1 MRHVL
6 LLLAFLI
13 SGAISQ
19 PIYAY
24 QDTVCHIMTSD
35 SIRLYVHVKGE
46 GPMCLYL
53 HGGPGSGSTWMEAVS
68 GHILEK
74 RFTMVYLDQRG
85 VCKSETPKN
94 DDFSFARQIQD
105 WEEVRQALGIDHWL
119 LMGHSWGGILMM
131 GYWKAHPNVIDGMMF
146 INCTLSRDT
155 SFVDSWLP
163 RALNILG
170 DTASP
175 VAKDES
181 RPLKE
186 RMMAV
191 FPQLNDDNRWM
202 LFTPNKWANDSIGSW
217 RFHKDCISHGKGET
231 PLLMDEYGE
240 DFRPLTSAIKVPVLY
255 LYGRQDYAVGP
266 EHYKA
271 LHFPNAVVL
280 GADCGHMVFLEEPAV
295 FAETLDKFCHLL
307 LTPIN
312 DSTKLSKEQVLAH
325 MDELRKLIDEKIWP
339 TYNDPAYSMEMNY
352 YEEGPFRMHLNQAG
366 ANTEARM
373 ECSSPEITIQAVP
386 SVKTYEEWY
395 AMLMH
400 ECFHGFQYKH
410 TAFWNKMLASTPDD
424 FITSD
429 SLKALRLNYEWYRNI
444 LSKENALL
452 KKAYNASDI
461 HEVRHILTD
470 FYSIRKERLKTV
482 KDRLGLDIIEFYPII
497 ETVEGSARYIEYR
510 LAHEQGI
517 TDTDWMT
524 NLDSNS
530 CYYASGLYLMLIMDK
545 FGIPYKDELFQK
557 YYTLTELIQ
566 DRTRQEVKIL
576 IEIRPEVNYVTHLY
590 SLAELGFS
598 DSTYAAKYGN
608 TLPKAAIDTLQKH
621 KNYLTFGQGEGGMLA
636 WPFFFG
642 VSAENI
648 PNVDSMQV
656 VMNVVI
662 NEGKKANAPADV
674 MAAVRAIANV
684 YVAHYDAYLKNIY
697 PQVKADMEERC
708 QLLSQ
713 KMQEQSFVKDWERV
727 TGYTWRR
734 GDYHWLLYRA
744 GQKGPSYNN
753 LNDSTNTV
761 WYNQD
766 IDYQLAMF
774 SHEFGIFLMQDS
786 IDPIVEEMKDLIKRE
801 QSKLVSSAERE
812 NARMKSKECTRKL
825 VSDHDLTYVP
835 WSAFESLACWYNCK
849 IAGRKT
855 ADYHAFGEADVQTFC
870 EIFDRLSNDGI
881 SDPAELYR
889 KGVMEYLK

>member
-13 SGAISQ
+13 SGTIPQ
-19 PIYAY
+19 PVYAY
-24 QDTVCHIMTSD
+24 QDTVCHVMTSD
-35 SIRLYVHVKGE
+35 SIKLYVHVKGE

-163 RALNILG
+163 RALSILG

-186 RMMAV
+186 RMMVV

-231 PLLMDEYGE
+231 PLFMDEYGE

-266 EHYKA
+266 EHYKT
-271 LHFPNAVVL
+271 LHFPNAIIQ
-280 GADCGHMVFLEEPAV
+280 GADCGHMVFLEKPAV
-295 FAETLDKFCHLL
+295 FAEALDKFCQLL

-312 DSTKLSKEQVLAH
+312 GSTKLSKEQAFAH
-325 MDELRKLIDEKIWP
+325 VDELKKLIDDKIWP
-339 TYNDPAYSMEMNY
+339 AYNDPTYSMEMNY
-352 YEEGPFRMHLNQAG
+352 YEDGPFRMHLDQAEDD
-366 ANTEARM
+366 TLARM

-410 TAFWNKMLASTPDD
+410 TVFWNKMLASTPEN

-429 SLKALRLNYEWYRNI
+429 SLKALRRNYEWYRDM

-452 KKAYNASDI
+452 KKAYEASDI
-461 HEVRHILTD
+461 HEACHILLG
-470 FYSIRKERLKTV
+470 FYSIRDKRLKTV

-510 LAHEQGI
+510 LAREQGI

-545 FGIPYKDELFQK
+545 FGIPYKEELFQK
-557 YYTLTELIQ
+557 YNTLTELIQ
-566 DRTRQEVKIL
+566 NRTRQEVKIL

-590 SLAELGFS
+590 TLAKLGFS
-598 DSTYAAKYGN
+598 DSTYVAKYGN
-608 TLPKAAIDTLQKH
+608 TLPKAAIDTLQKY
-621 KNYLTFGQGEGGMLA
+621 KEYLTFGQGEGGMLA
-636 WPFFFG
+636 GPFFFG

-656 VMNVVI
+656 VMNVVM
-662 NEGKKANAPADV
+662 NEGRKANATAHV
-674 MAAVRAIANV
+674 MTAVRAIANV

-697 PQVKADMEERC
+697 PQVKADMEERR
-708 QLLSQ
+708 QMLSQ
-713 KMQEQSFVKDWERV
+713 RMQKLSFVKDWERV

-786 IDPIVEEMKDLIKRE
+786 IDPIVEEF
-801 QSKLVSSAERE
+801 
-812 NARMKSKECTRKL
+812 KEYTRKL
-825 VSDHDLTYVP
+825 DSDRDLTYVP

-855 ADYHAFGEADVQTFC
+855 ADYHAFGEADVKTFC
-870 EIFDRLSNDGI
+870 QIFDSLSKDGI

-889 KGVMEYLK
+889 KGVKEYLKQLLWQ

>member
-13 SGAISQ
+13 SGTIPQ
-19 PIYAY
+19 PVYAY
-24 QDTVCHIMTSD
+24 QDTVCHVMTSD
-35 SIRLYVHVKGE
+35 SIKLYVHVKGE

-163 RALNILG
+163 RALSILG

-186 RMMAV
+186 RMMVV

-231 PLLMDEYGE
+231 PLFMDEYGE

-266 EHYKA
+266 EHYKT
-271 LHFPNAVVL
+271 LHFPNAIIQ
-280 GADCGHMVFLEEPAV
+280 GADCGHIVFLEEPAV
-295 FAETLDKFCHLL
+295 FAEALDKFCQLL
-307 LTPIN
+307 LTPI
-312 DSTKLSKEQVLAH
+312 SQ
-325 MDELRKLIDEKIWP
+325 P
-339 TYNDPAYSMEMNY
+339 
-352 YEEGPFRMHLNQAG
+352 
-366 ANTEARM
+366 
-373 ECSSPEITIQAVP
+373 
-386 SVKTYEEWY
+386 
-395 AMLMH
+395 
-400 ECFHGFQYKH
+400 
-410 TAFWNKMLASTPDD
+410 
-424 FITSD
+424 
-429 SLKALRLNYEWYRNI
+429 
-444 LSKENALL
+444 
-452 KKAYNASDI
+452 
-461 HEVRHILTD
+461 
-470 FYSIRKERLKTV
+470 
-482 KDRLGLDIIEFYPII
+482 
-497 ETVEGSARYIEYR
+497 
-510 LAHEQGI
+510 
-517 TDTDWMT
+517 
-524 NLDSNS
+524 
-530 CYYASGLYLMLIMDK
+530 
-545 FGIPYKDELFQK
+545 
-557 YYTLTELIQ
+557 
-566 DRTRQEVKIL
+566 EVKLL

-590 SLAELGFS
+590 TLAELGFS

-608 TLPKAAIDTLQKH
+608 TLPKAAIDTLQKY
-621 KNYLTFGQGEGGMLA
+621 KKYLTFGQGEGGMLA
-636 WPFFFG
+636 GPFFFG

-656 VMNVVI
+656 MMNVVL
-662 NEGKKANAPADV
+662 NEGKKTNAPVDV

-697 PQVKADMEERC
+697 PQVKADMEERR
-708 QLLSQ
+708 QMLSQ
-713 KMQEQSFVKDWERV
+713 RMQKLSFVKDWERV
-727 TGYTWRR
+727 TGYTWHR

-786 IDPIVEEMKDLIKRE
+786 IDPIVEEF
-801 QSKLVSSAERE
+801 
-812 NARMKSKECTRKL
+812 KEYTRKL
-825 VSDHDLTYVP
+825 DSDRDLTYVP

-855 ADYHAFGEADVQTFC
+855 ADYHAFGEADVKTFY

-889 KGVMEYLK
+889 KGVKEYLKQLLWQ

>member
-13 SGAISQ
+13 SGTIPQ
-19 PIYAY
+19 PVYAY
-24 QDTVCHIMTSD
+24 QDTVCHVMTSD
-35 SIRLYVHVKGE
+35 SIKLYVHVKGE

-163 RALNILG
+163 RALSILG

-186 RMMAV
+186 RMMVV

-231 PLLMDEYGE
+231 PLFMDEYGE

-266 EHYKA
+266 EHYKT
-271 LHFPNAVVL
+271 LHFPNAIIQ
-280 GADCGHMVFLEEPAV
+280 GADCGHIVFLEEPAV
-295 FAETLDKFCHLL
+295 FAEALDKFCQLL
-307 LTPIN
+307 LTPI
-312 DSTKLSKEQVLAH
+312 SQ
-325 MDELRKLIDEKIWP
+325 P
-339 TYNDPAYSMEMNY
+339 
-352 YEEGPFRMHLNQAG
+352 
-366 ANTEARM
+366 
-373 ECSSPEITIQAVP
+373 
-386 SVKTYEEWY
+386 
-395 AMLMH
+395 
-400 ECFHGFQYKH
+400 
-410 TAFWNKMLASTPDD
+410 
-424 FITSD
+424 
-429 SLKALRLNYEWYRNI
+429 
-444 LSKENALL
+444 
-452 KKAYNASDI
+452 
-461 HEVRHILTD
+461 
-470 FYSIRKERLKTV
+470 
-482 KDRLGLDIIEFYPII
+482 
-497 ETVEGSARYIEYR
+497 
-510 LAHEQGI
+510 
-517 TDTDWMT
+517 
-524 NLDSNS
+524 
-530 CYYASGLYLMLIMDK
+530 
-545 FGIPYKDELFQK
+545 
-557 YYTLTELIQ
+557 
-566 DRTRQEVKIL
+566 EVKLL

-590 SLAELGFS
+590 TLAELGFS

-608 TLPKAAIDTLQKH
+608 TLPNAAIDTLQKY
-621 KNYLTFGQGEGGMLA
+621 KKYLTFGQGEGGMLA
-636 WPFFFG
+636 GPFFFG

-656 VMNVVI
+656 MMNVVL
-662 NEGKKANAPADV
+662 NEGKKTNAPVDV

-697 PQVKADMEERC
+697 PQVKADMEERR
-708 QLLSQ
+708 QMLSQ
-713 KMQEQSFVKDWERV
+713 RMQKLSFVKDWERV

-786 IDPIVEEMKDLIKRE
+786 IDPIVEEF
-801 QSKLVSSAERE
+801 
-812 NARMKSKECTRKL
+812 KEYTRKL
-825 VSDHDLTYVP
+825 DSDRDLTYVP

-855 ADYHAFGEADVQTFC
+855 ADYHAFGEADVKTFC
-870 EIFDRLSNDGI
+870 QIFDSLSKDGI

-889 KGVMEYLK
+889 KGVKEYLKQLLWQ

>member
-13 SGAISQ
+13 SGTIPQ
-19 PIYAY
+19 PVYAY
-24 QDTVCHIMTSD
+24 QDTVCHVMTSD
-35 SIRLYVHVKGE
+35 SIKLYVHVKGE

-163 RALNILG
+163 RALSILG

-186 RMMAV
+186 RMMVV

-231 PLLMDEYGE
+231 PLFMDEYGE

-255 LYGRQDYAVGP
+255 LYGRQDYAVGL
-266 EHYKA
+266 EHYKT
-271 LHFPNAVVL
+271 LHFPNAIIQ
-280 GADCGHMVFLEEPAV
+280 GADCGHIVFLEEPAV
-295 FAETLDKFCHLL
+295 FAEALDKFCQLL
-307 LTPIN
+307 LTPI
-312 DSTKLSKEQVLAH
+312 SQ
-325 MDELRKLIDEKIWP
+325 P
-339 TYNDPAYSMEMNY
+339 
-352 YEEGPFRMHLNQAG
+352 
-366 ANTEARM
+366 
-373 ECSSPEITIQAVP
+373 
-386 SVKTYEEWY
+386 
-395 AMLMH
+395 
-400 ECFHGFQYKH
+400 
-410 TAFWNKMLASTPDD
+410 
-424 FITSD
+424 
-429 SLKALRLNYEWYRNI
+429 
-444 LSKENALL
+444 
-452 KKAYNASDI
+452 
-461 HEVRHILTD
+461 
-470 FYSIRKERLKTV
+470 
-482 KDRLGLDIIEFYPII
+482 
-497 ETVEGSARYIEYR
+497 
-510 LAHEQGI
+510 
-517 TDTDWMT
+517 
-524 NLDSNS
+524 
-530 CYYASGLYLMLIMDK
+530 
-545 FGIPYKDELFQK
+545 
-557 YYTLTELIQ
+557 
-566 DRTRQEVKIL
+566 EVKLL

-590 SLAELGFS
+590 TLAELGFS

-608 TLPKAAIDTLQKH
+608 TLPKAAIDTLQKY
-621 KNYLTFGQGEGGMLA
+621 KKYLTFGQGEGGMLA
-636 WPFFFG
+636 GPFFFG

-656 VMNVVI
+656 MMNVVL
-662 NEGKKANAPADV
+662 NEGKKTNAPVDV
-674 MAAVRAIANV
+674 MAAVRAIAKV

-697 PQVKADMEERC
+697 PQVKADMEERR
-708 QLLSQ
+708 QMLSQ
-713 KMQEQSFVKDWERV
+713 RMQKLSFVKDWERV
-727 TGYTWRR
+727 TGYTWHR

-786 IDPIVEEMKDLIKRE
+786 IDPIVEEF
-801 QSKLVSSAERE
+801 
-812 NARMKSKECTRKL
+812 KEYTRKL
-825 VSDHDLTYVP
+825 DSDRDLTYVP

-855 ADYHAFGEADVQTFC
+855 ADYHAFGEADVKTFC
-870 EIFDRLSNDGI
+870 QIFDSLSKDGI

-889 KGVMEYLK
+889 KGVKEYLKQLLWQ

>member
-155 SFVDSWLP
+155 SFEESWLP
-163 RALNILG
+163 RAISILG
-170 DTASP
+170 ETASP

-181 RPLKE
+181 RPFKE

>member
-1 MRHVL
+1 MKQVL
-6 LLLAFLI
+6 LLLTFLI
-13 SGAISQ
+13 PGAISQ
-19 PIYAY
+19 PVYAY
-24 QDTVCHIMTSD
+24 QDAVCHVMTSD
-35 SIRLYVHVKGE
+35 SISLYVHVKGE

-68 GHILEK
+68 GHMLEK

-155 SFVDSWLP
+155 SFEESWLP
-163 RALNILG
+163 RAISILG

-231 PLLMDEYGE
+231 PLFMDEYGE
-240 DFRPLTSAIKVPVLY
+240 DFRPLTSAVKVPVLY

-266 EHYKA
+266 EHYKT
-271 LHFPNAVVL
+271 LHFPNVVVL

-295 FAETLDKFCHLL
+295 FVEALDKFCQLL
-307 LTPIN
+307 LTPI
-312 DSTKLSKEQVLAH
+312 SQ
-325 MDELRKLIDEKIWP
+325 P
-339 TYNDPAYSMEMNY
+339 
-352 YEEGPFRMHLNQAG
+352 
-366 ANTEARM
+366 
-373 ECSSPEITIQAVP
+373 
-386 SVKTYEEWY
+386 
-395 AMLMH
+395 
-400 ECFHGFQYKH
+400 
-410 TAFWNKMLASTPDD
+410 
-424 FITSD
+424 
-429 SLKALRLNYEWYRNI
+429 
-444 LSKENALL
+444 
-452 KKAYNASDI
+452 
-461 HEVRHILTD
+461 
-470 FYSIRKERLKTV
+470 
-482 KDRLGLDIIEFYPII
+482 
-497 ETVEGSARYIEYR
+497 
-510 LAHEQGI
+510 
-517 TDTDWMT
+517 
-524 NLDSNS
+524 
-530 CYYASGLYLMLIMDK
+530 
-545 FGIPYKDELFQK
+545 
-557 YYTLTELIQ
+557 
-566 DRTRQEVKIL
+566 EVKLL

-590 SLAELGFS
+590 TLAELGFS

-608 TLPKAAIDTLQKH
+608 TLPKAAIDTLQKY
-621 KNYLTFGQGEGGMLA
+621 KKYLTFGQGEGGMLA
-636 WPFFFG
+636 GPFFFG

-656 VMNVVI
+656 MMNVVL
-662 NEGKKANAPADV
+662 NEGKKTNAPVDV

-697 PQVKADMEERC
+697 PQVKADMEERR
-708 QLLSQ
+708 QMLSQ
-713 KMQEQSFVKDWERV
+713 RMQKLSFVKDWERV

-786 IDPIVEEMKDLIKRE
+786 IDPIVEEF
-801 QSKLVSSAERE
+801 
-812 NARMKSKECTRKL
+812 KEYTRKL
-825 VSDHDLTYVP
+825 DSDRDLTYVP

-855 ADYHAFGEADVQTFC
+855 ADYHAFGEADVKTFC
-870 EIFDRLSNDGI
+870 QIFDSLSKDGI

-889 KGVMEYLK
+889 KGVKEYLNY

>member
-13 SGAISQ
+13 SGTIPQ
-19 PIYAY
+19 PVYAY
-24 QDTVCHIMTSD
+24 QDTVCHVMTSD
-35 SIRLYVHVKGE
+35 SIKLYVHVKGE

-131 GYWKAHPNVIDGMMF
+131 GYWKAHPDVIDGMMF

-155 SFVDSWLP
+155 SFEESWLP
-163 RALNILG
+163 RAISILG
-170 DTASP
+170 DTVSP

-231 PLLMDEYGE
+231 PLFMDEYGE

-255 LYGRQDYAVGP
+255 LYGRQDYAVGSD
-266 EHYKA
+266 HYKM
-271 LHFPNAVVL
+271 LHFPNAIIQ

-295 FAETLDKFCHLL
+295 FAEALDKFCQLL

-312 DSTKLSKEQVLAH
+312 GSTKLSKEQVFAH
-325 MDELRKLIDEKIWP
+325 VDELKKLINDKIWP
-339 TYNDPAYSMEMNY
+339 AYNDPAYSMEMNY
-352 YEEGPFRMHLNQAG
+352 YEDGPFRMHLDQAEDD
-366 ANTEARM
+366 TLVRM

-410 TAFWNKMLASTPDD
+410 TVFWNKMLASTPEN

-429 SLKALRLNYEWYRNI
+429 SLKALRRNYEWYRDM

-452 KKAYNASDI
+452 KKAYEASDI
-461 HEVRHILTD
+461 HEACHILSG
-470 FYSIRKERLKTV
+470 FYSIRDKRLKTV
-482 KDRLGLDIIEFYPII
+482 KDRLGLDIIDFYPII

-510 LAHEQGI
+510 LAREQGI

-545 FGIPYKDELFQK
+545 FGIPYKEELFLK
-557 YYTLTELIQ
+557 YNTLTELILN
-566 DRTRQEVKIL
+566 RTRQEVKIL

-590 SLAELGFS
+590 TLAELGFS

-608 TLPKAAIDTLQKH
+608 TLPWTAIDTLQKY
-621 KNYLTFGQGEGGMLA
+621 KEYLTFGQGEGGMLA
-636 WPFFFG
+636 GPFFFG

-656 VMNVVI
+656 VMNVMM
-662 NEGKKANAPADV
+662 NEGRKANATADV
-674 MAAVRAIANV
+674 MTAARAIADV
-684 YVAHYDAYLKNIY
+684 YVTHYDAYLKNVY
-697 PQVKADMEERC
+697 PQVKADMEERR
-708 QLLSQ
+708 QMLSQ
-713 KMQEQSFVKDWERV
+713 RMQKLSFVKDWERV

-786 IDPIVEEMKDLIKRE
+786 IDPIVEEF
-801 QSKLVSSAERE
+801 
-812 NARMKSKECTRKL
+812 KEYTRKL
-825 VSDHDLTYVP
+825 DSDRDLTYVP

-855 ADYHAFGEADVQTFC
+855 ADYHAFGEADVKTFC
-870 EIFDRLSNDGI
+870 QIFDSLSKEGI

-889 KGVMEYLK
+889 KGVKEYLKQLLWQ

>member
-13 SGAISQ
+13 SGTIPQ
-19 PIYAY
+19 PVYAY
-24 QDTVCHIMTSD
+24 QDTVCHVMTSD
-35 SIRLYVHVKGE
+35 SIKLYVHVKGE

-155 SFVDSWLP
+155 SFEESWLP
-163 RALNILG
+163 RAISILG

-191 FPQLNDDNRWM
+191 FPQLNDYNRWM

-231 PLLMDEYGE
+231 PLFMDEYGE

-266 EHYKA
+266 EHYKT
-271 LHFPNAVVL
+271 LHFPNAIIQ
-280 GADCGHMVFLEEPAV
+280 GADCGHIVFLEEPAV
-295 FAETLDKFCHLL
+295 FAEALDKFCQLL
-307 LTPIN
+307 LTPI
-312 DSTKLSKEQVLAH
+312 SQ
-325 MDELRKLIDEKIWP
+325 P
-339 TYNDPAYSMEMNY
+339 
-352 YEEGPFRMHLNQAG
+352 
-366 ANTEARM
+366 
-373 ECSSPEITIQAVP
+373 
-386 SVKTYEEWY
+386 
-395 AMLMH
+395 
-400 ECFHGFQYKH
+400 
-410 TAFWNKMLASTPDD
+410 
-424 FITSD
+424 
-429 SLKALRLNYEWYRNI
+429 
-444 LSKENALL
+444 
-452 KKAYNASDI
+452 
-461 HEVRHILTD
+461 
-470 FYSIRKERLKTV
+470 
-482 KDRLGLDIIEFYPII
+482 
-497 ETVEGSARYIEYR
+497 
-510 LAHEQGI
+510 
-517 TDTDWMT
+517 
-524 NLDSNS
+524 
-530 CYYASGLYLMLIMDK
+530 
-545 FGIPYKDELFQK
+545 
-557 YYTLTELIQ
+557 
-566 DRTRQEVKIL
+566 EVKLL

-590 SLAELGFS
+590 TLAELGFS

-608 TLPKAAIDTLQKH
+608 TLPKAAIDTLQKY
-621 KNYLTFGQGEGGMLA
+621 KKYLTFGQGEGGMLA
-636 WPFFFG
+636 GPFFFG

-656 VMNVVI
+656 MMNVVL
-662 NEGKKANAPADV
+662 NEGKKTNAPVDV

-697 PQVKADMEERC
+697 PQVKADMEERR
-708 QLLSQ
+708 QMLSQ
-713 KMQEQSFVKDWERV
+713 RMQKLSFVKDWERV

-786 IDPIVEEMKDLIKRE
+786 IDPIVEEF
-801 QSKLVSSAERE
+801 
-812 NARMKSKECTRKL
+812 KEYTRKL
-825 VSDHDLTYVP
+825 DSDRDLTYVP

-855 ADYHAFGEADVQTFC
+855 ADYHAFGEADVQTFY
-870 EIFDRLSNDGI
+870 EIFDRLSNNGI

-889 KGVMEYLK
+889 KGVKEYLKQLLWQ

>member
-13 SGAISQ
+13 SGTIPQ
-19 PIYAY
+19 PVYAY
-24 QDTVCHIMTSD
+24 QDTVCHVMTSD
-35 SIRLYVHVKGE
+35 SIKLYVHVKGE

-163 RALNILG
+163 RALSILG

-231 PLLMDEYGE
+231 PLFMDEYGE

-266 EHYKA
+266 EHYKT
-271 LHFPNAVVL
+271 LHFPNVVVL

-295 FAETLDKFCHLL
+295 FAEALDKFCQLL
-307 LTPIN
+307 LTPI
-312 DSTKLSKEQVLAH
+312 SQ
-325 MDELRKLIDEKIWP
+325 P
-339 TYNDPAYSMEMNY
+339 
-352 YEEGPFRMHLNQAG
+352 
-366 ANTEARM
+366 
-373 ECSSPEITIQAVP
+373 
-386 SVKTYEEWY
+386 
-395 AMLMH
+395 
-400 ECFHGFQYKH
+400 
-410 TAFWNKMLASTPDD
+410 
-424 FITSD
+424 
-429 SLKALRLNYEWYRNI
+429 
-444 LSKENALL
+444 
-452 KKAYNASDI
+452 
-461 HEVRHILTD
+461 
-470 FYSIRKERLKTV
+470 
-482 KDRLGLDIIEFYPII
+482 
-497 ETVEGSARYIEYR
+497 
-510 LAHEQGI
+510 
-517 TDTDWMT
+517 
-524 NLDSNS
+524 
-530 CYYASGLYLMLIMDK
+530 
-545 FGIPYKDELFQK
+545 
-557 YYTLTELIQ
+557 
-566 DRTRQEVKIL
+566 EVKLL

-590 SLAELGFS
+590 TLAELGFS

-608 TLPKAAIDTLQKH
+608 TLPKAAIDTLQKY
-621 KNYLTFGQGEGGMLA
+621 KKYLTFGQGEGGMLA
-636 WPFFFG
+636 GPFFFG

-656 VMNVVI
+656 VMNVVL
-662 NEGKKANAPADV
+662 NEGKKANAPVDV

-697 PQVKADMEERC
+697 PQVKADMEERR
-708 QLLSQ
+708 QMLSQ
-713 KMQEQSFVKDWERV
+713 RMQKLSFVKDWERV

-786 IDPIVEEMKDLIKRE
+786 IDPIVEEF
-801 QSKLVSSAERE
+801 
-812 NARMKSKECTRKL
+812 KEYTRKL
-825 VSDHDLTYVP
+825 DSDRDLTYVP

-870 EIFDRLSNDGI
+870 KLFDRLSNNGI

-889 KGVMEYLK
+889 KGVKEYLKQLLWQ

>member
-6 LLLAFLI
+6 LLLASLI
-13 SGAISQ
+13 SGTIPQ
-19 PIYAY
+19 PVYAY
-24 QDTVCHIMTSD
+24 QDTVCHVMTSD
-35 SIRLYVHVKGE
+35 SIKLYVHVKGE

-68 GHILEK
+68 GHMLEK

-119 LMGHSWGGILMM
+119 LIGHSWGGILMM

-155 SFVDSWLP
+155 SFEESWLP
-163 RALNILG
+163 RALSILG

-186 RMMAV
+186 RMMVV

-231 PLLMDEYGE
+231 PLFMDEYGE

-266 EHYKA
+266 EHYKT
-271 LHFPNAVVL
+271 LHFPNAIIQ
-280 GADCGHMVFLEEPAV
+280 GADCGHIVFLEEPAV
-295 FAETLDKFCHLL
+295 FAEALDKFCQLL
-307 LTPIN
+307 LTPI
-312 DSTKLSKEQVLAH
+312 SQ
-325 MDELRKLIDEKIWP
+325 P
-339 TYNDPAYSMEMNY
+339 
-352 YEEGPFRMHLNQAG
+352 
-366 ANTEARM
+366 
-373 ECSSPEITIQAVP
+373 
-386 SVKTYEEWY
+386 
-395 AMLMH
+395 
-400 ECFHGFQYKH
+400 
-410 TAFWNKMLASTPDD
+410 
-424 FITSD
+424 
-429 SLKALRLNYEWYRNI
+429 
-444 LSKENALL
+444 
-452 KKAYNASDI
+452 
-461 HEVRHILTD
+461 
-470 FYSIRKERLKTV
+470 
-482 KDRLGLDIIEFYPII
+482 
-497 ETVEGSARYIEYR
+497 
-510 LAHEQGI
+510 
-517 TDTDWMT
+517 
-524 NLDSNS
+524 
-530 CYYASGLYLMLIMDK
+530 
-545 FGIPYKDELFQK
+545 
-557 YYTLTELIQ
+557 
-566 DRTRQEVKIL
+566 EVKLL

-590 SLAELGFS
+590 TLAELKFS
-598 DSTYAAKYGN
+598 DTTYAAKYGN
-608 TLPKAAIDTLQKH
+608 TLPKAAIDTLQKY
-621 KNYLTFGQGEGGMLA
+621 KKYLTFGQGEGGMLA
-636 WPFFFG
+636 GPFFFG

-656 VMNVVI
+656 MMNVVL
-662 NEGKKANAPADV
+662 NEGKKTNAPVDV

-697 PQVKADMEERC
+697 PQVKADMEERR
-708 QLLSQ
+708 QMLSQ
-713 KMQEQSFVKDWERV
+713 RMQKLSFVKDWERV

-786 IDPIVEEMKDLIKRE
+786 IDPIVEEMKIYIRE
-801 QSKLVSSAERE
+801 LDSER
-812 NARMKSKECTRKL
+812 
-825 VSDHDLTYVP
+825 DLTYVP

-849 IAGRKT
+849 IAGRERQRVGDGTSGMT

-870 EIFDRLSNDGI
+870 GIFDRLSKGGI
-881 SDPAELYR
+881 SNPAELYR
-889 KGVMEYLK
+889 KGIMEYLK

>member
-13 SGAISQ
+13 SGTIPQ
-19 PIYAY
+19 PVYAY
-24 QDTVCHIMTSD
+24 QDTVCHVMTSD
-35 SIRLYVHVKGE
+35 SIKLYVHVKGK

-53 HGGPGSGSTWMEAVS
+53 HGGSGSGSTWMEAVS

-231 PLLMDEYGE
+231 PLFMDEYGE

-266 EHYKA
+266 EHYKT
-271 LHFPNAVVL
+271 LHFPNAIIQ
-280 GADCGHMVFLEEPAV
+280 GADCGHIVFLEEPAV
-295 FAETLDKFCHLL
+295 FAEALDKFCQLL
-307 LTPIN
+307 LTPI
-312 DSTKLSKEQVLAH
+312 SQ
-325 MDELRKLIDEKIWP
+325 P
-339 TYNDPAYSMEMNY
+339 
-352 YEEGPFRMHLNQAG
+352 
-366 ANTEARM
+366 
-373 ECSSPEITIQAVP
+373 
-386 SVKTYEEWY
+386 
-395 AMLMH
+395 
-400 ECFHGFQYKH
+400 
-410 TAFWNKMLASTPDD
+410 
-424 FITSD
+424 
-429 SLKALRLNYEWYRNI
+429 
-444 LSKENALL
+444 
-452 KKAYNASDI
+452 
-461 HEVRHILTD
+461 
-470 FYSIRKERLKTV
+470 
-482 KDRLGLDIIEFYPII
+482 
-497 ETVEGSARYIEYR
+497 
-510 LAHEQGI
+510 
-517 TDTDWMT
+517 
-524 NLDSNS
+524 
-530 CYYASGLYLMLIMDK
+530 
-545 FGIPYKDELFQK
+545 
-557 YYTLTELIQ
+557 
-566 DRTRQEVKIL
+566 EVKLL

-590 SLAELGFS
+590 TLAELGFS

-608 TLPKAAIDTLQKH
+608 TLPNAAIDTLQKY
-621 KNYLTFGQGEGGMLA
+621 KKYLTFGQGEGGMLA
-636 WPFFFG
+636 GPFFFG

-656 VMNVVI
+656 MMNVVL
-662 NEGKKANAPADV
+662 NEGKKTNAPVDV

-697 PQVKADMEERC
+697 PQVKADMEERR
-708 QLLSQ
+708 QMLSQ
-713 KMQEQSFVKDWERV
+713 RMQKLSFVKDWERV

-786 IDPIVEEMKDLIKRE
+786 IDPIVEEF
-801 QSKLVSSAERE
+801 
-812 NARMKSKECTRKL
+812 KEYTRKL
-825 VSDHDLTYVP
+825 DSDRDLTYVP

-855 ADYHAFGEADVQTFC
+855 ADYHAFGEADVKTFC
-870 EIFDRLSNDGI
+870 QIFDSLSKDGI

-889 KGVMEYLK
+889 KGVKEYLKQLLWQ